1 MKLSELVYLS
11 VKNAIYYD
19 DFSFTREE
27 FLNRTFDNSPDYA
40 TNINNVF
47 TPINEA
53 IARLSD
59 LERIPYQVEECE
71 VSNRIINLNNLTN
84 EKNEKNE
91 ERKKIVKEVINVAEV
106 NSYGAYQKLSHRP
119 FGIGKVIVLDYFNS
133 FNKIYIEYKE
143 DIPAFNIDH
152 IPFKDFRD
160 NLVDSNDYE
169 LREFGITD
177 SMCNYIIEYASGR
190 LLEQVSADLSNMH
203 ITRAEQYFAN
213 IKPVTQAFA
222 QQTVSRVYGV
232 GE

>member
-59 LERIPYQVEECE
+59 LERIPYQVEECAISSG
-71 VSNRIINLNNLTN
+71 VIHLNNLPS
-84 EKNEKNE
+84 
-91 ERKKIVKEVINVAEV
+91 KKIVKEVINVAEV
-106 NSYGAYQKLSHRP
+106 NNSGAYHKLSHRL
-119 FGIGKVIVLDYFNS
+119 FGVGKVFVLDYFNS

-143 DIPAFNIDH
+143 DIPTFNIDH
-152 IPFKDFRD
+152 IPFKDFND
-160 NLVDSNDYE
+160 TLVTSNDYE
-169 LREFGITD
+169 LRDFGITD

-190 LLEQVSADLSNMH
+190 LLEQMNADLSNMH
-203 ITRAEQYFAN
+203 IIRAEQYFTN
-213 IKPVTQAFA
+213 IKPVSQAFV
-222 QQTVSRVYGV
+222 QQVVSRVYGV